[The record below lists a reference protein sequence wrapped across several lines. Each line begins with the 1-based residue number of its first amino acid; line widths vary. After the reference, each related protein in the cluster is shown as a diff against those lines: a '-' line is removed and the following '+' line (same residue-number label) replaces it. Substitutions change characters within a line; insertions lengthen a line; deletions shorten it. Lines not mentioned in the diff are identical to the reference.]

1 MLKRFNI
8 KYKNTNYCKGSPV
21 QSNNI
26 FKYFNSQ
33 TNSTKEKFITDSLTS
48 NLENNVMSK
57 IKNLENKAMGG
68 SLDKTKLNHNGIKF
82 NNIPNLN
89 TKKPHPMTNRS
100 YEGTLVDYKL
110 CDNTD
115 LPEGYLLRRREKLFS
130 KQ

>member
-1 MLKRFNI
+1 
-8 KYKNTNYCKGSPV
+8 
-21 QSNNI
+21 
-26 FKYFNSQ
+26 
-33 TNSTKEKFITDSLTS
+33 
-48 NLENNVMSK
+48 MSK

-115 LPEGYLLRRREKLFS
+115 LPEGNLLRRRDIFFINQLILETRTEFKKNRRTLSDRNFMKLYDNKIS
-130 KQ
+130 